1 MGRLKPNSFA
11 YYRPNSVASA
21 LQCLATQPD
30 AKILAG
36 GQSLVPAMNFRLSRP
51 ACLID
56 INGIEALA
64 HVEVCADKVVLGALV
79 HHQQIHEHPSIRQH
93 FPVLAEAAG
102 EIGHLAI
109 RNRGTLGGS
118 LVHADPASELPA
130 AMVAL
135 RAVMEVAGVDGTRR
149 IPAAEFF
156 VGWMTTALDAGEM
169 LVSVHVPLSS
179 SSVYGFAEFARRP
192 GDFAYVGAFVERA
205 ANESGAVTWFGVS
218 DKPEYR
224 PMSAL
229 PRDAAAR
236 QAEWQQLAAKLEV
249 LDEPRMRRKLAVV
262 LAERAY
268 QKVEEAKIG

>member
-56 INGIEALA
+56 INGIEELA
-64 HVEVCADKVVLGALV
+64 NVAVREDKLVLGALL

-93 FPVLAEAAG
+93 VPVLAEAAG

-135 RAVMEVAGVDGTRR
+135 HAVMEVAGVDGTRS
-149 IPAAEFF
+149 IPATEFF

-169 LVSVHVPLSS
+169 LVSVHLPRAS

-192 GDFAYVGAFVERA
+192 GDFAYVGAFVERTA
-205 ANESGAVTWFGVS
+205 DESGAVTWFGVT

-224 PMSAL
+224 PVPNL
-229 PRDAAAR
+229 PREATAR
-236 QAEWQQLAAKLEV
+236 QAEWQELAASLEV
-249 LDEPRMRRKLAVV
+249 LDEPRMRRQLAAV

-268 QKVEEAKIG
+268 QKVGEAVFG